1 MLIDEKGRLF
11 GKINVVDFVV
21 IAVIVLAVLGVG
33 YKLLSSS
40 TILFKK
46 AEIFE
51 IVFYNEA
58 LIKEVADSINE
69 GDKVKDATK
78 NTVFGEVVKKEV
90 DKSIV
95 FASNEK
101 GELVQTTRPGYVSM
115 KLYVHAKGVHTDTG
129 YYFNN
134 VDYYVG
140 RSLELRAGTGVVWTR
155 IIGIRKV
162 EEE

>member
-11 GKINVVDFVV
+11 GKINVVDFIV
-21 IAVIVLAVLGVG
+21 IAVIVLAVAGVG

-40 TILFKK
+40 SMLFKK
-46 AEIFE
+46 AEMFE
-51 IVFYNEA
+51 IVFYNED
-58 LIKEVADSINE
+58 LMQQVADSINI
-69 GDKVKDATK
+69 GDKVKDSVK
-78 NTVFGEVVKKEV
+78 NAVFGEVTKKEV

-95 FASNEK
+95 FASNDK

-129 YYFNN
+129 YIFNN
-134 VDYYVG
+134 ADYYVG
-140 RSLELRAGTGVVWTR
+140 RSLELRAGIGVIWTR
-155 IIGIRKV
+155 IVDIRKV